1 MNRAFAII
9 LVPAALVAA
18 AYFAVTARLGVRL
31 NYFRLLGA
39 IVAFLVAVGVVH
51 LHRRR
56 HPPPGR

>member
-31 NYFRLLGA
+31 DYFRLLGA
-39 IVAFLVAVGVVH
+39 IVAFLVAVGLVR
-51 LHRRR
+51 LYRR
-56 HPPPGR
+56 HRPSSGR